1 MAWPEIGVFVVLVL
15 AAQGLGRPAAA
26 RLSLEDGL
34 SRFVWAQALG
44 LAGLIGLAGGLSL
57 LGWLRP
63 WPVGLVLAGLACSC
77 LAWLR
82 PRSWRLGGLA
92 DLSGWERLFLAG
104 IGLHLTLSLAQ
115 ALAPPTWGEGLH
127 FLFVYARDYG
137 REGAVYYHPDVYASR
152 PQNMVLLF
160 SLVQLFARA
169 EASQLLSW
177 WFGLLSVLAVV
188 AMGRREL
195 DRPTGLLAGL
205 ILAAMPLVG
214 ELSGRGMSDL
224 GVLFFGLMGCWA
236 TWLALKTA
244 RARSFAALA
253 GLSLGLAAGFKV
265 IGLMVLAVGLA
276 ALLLA
281 GLWRKIGPVPLALAL
296 GLGLAAACPWYVYSQ
311 AHTGQVFYRGAPIE
325 GRLQAEDRARFFGG
339 QSAQAEAPAQ
349 PLPRVEKDRRRSSLG
364 PAGLAGQVLS
374 LARRRF
380 LEMGLNPLT
389 SIWRLNLM
397 GDRNQRAVG
406 PLVLMLA
413 PLLVLIRPVPRAL
426 RWLVLL
432 GLAQV
437 ALAPQFLGPYTRYAL
452 VGLGLGG
459 LGAAWVWWSL
469 VRLGPWSRRA
479 AVLAL
484 ALAWI
489 PLLPQAGYNFC
500 RDVPVSLGLQDRRV
514 YLAGAFPDQALEVYD
529 WANRYLPPGA
539 RVMLIGEHRPYFL
552 ERDFLY
558 GTPGRNPLLPY
569 PRLRGPA
576 DLERAMAALKV
587 SHVLLN
593 RSLSD
598 STWNPRWGNI
608 PLYFSWF
615 DSLEGASLKPLFRR
629 GMLTLYRFD
638 PARGQG

>member
-15 AAQGLGRPAAA
+15 AAQGLGRPVAV
-26 RLSLEDGL
+26 RLGLEDGL
-34 SRFVWAQALG
+34 TRFVWAQVLG
-44 LAGLIGLAGGLSL
+44 LAGLVGLAGGLSL

-63 WPVGLVLAGLACSC
+63 WPAGLVLAGLACSC
-77 LAWLR
+77 LAGLR
-82 PRSWRLGGLA
+82 PRSWRFSGLA
-92 DLSGWERLFLAG
+92 DLSGWERLFLVG
-104 IGLHLTLSLAQ
+104 IGLHLTLGLAQ

-177 WFGLLSVLAVV
+177 WFGLLSVLAVA

-236 TWLALKTA
+236 VWLAQDSERTRLW
-244 RARSFAALA
+244 AALA
-253 GLSLGLAAGFKV
+253 GLSLGLAAGFKI
-265 IGLMVLAVGLA
+265 IGLIVLALGLA
-276 ALLLA
+276 GLIVA
-281 GLWRKIGPVPLALAL
+281 GLWRKIGLIPLALAL
-296 GLGLAAACPWYVYSQ
+296 GLSLAAACPWYVYSW
-311 AHTGQVFYRGAPIE
+311 AHTGYVFYQGRPIE
-325 GRLQAEDRARFFGG
+325 ERLTPADRARFFGQRPVEPG
-339 QSAQAEAPAQ
+339 DEVKPS
-349 PLPRVEKDRRRSSLG
+349 PRVEMGRTHSRSG
-364 PAGLAGQVLS
+364 PAGLAGQIIS
-374 LARRRF
+374 LARMRF
-380 LEMGLNPLT
+380 LVLGLNPLT
-389 SIWRLNLM
+389 STWRLNLM
-397 GDRNQRAVG
+397 GDRNQRVVG

-413 PLLVLIRPVPRAL
+413 PLLILIRPVPRAP

-437 ALAPQFLGPYTRYAL
+437 ALTPQLLGPYTRYVL

-469 VRLGPWSRRA
+469 VRLGPWPRRA

-500 RDVPVSLGLQDRRV
+500 RDAPVSLGLQDRQL
-514 YLAGAFPDQALEVYD
+514 YLARAFPDQALEVYD
-529 WANRYLPPGA
+529 WANRHLPPRA

-569 PRLRGPA
+569 HRFHGPA
-576 DLERAMAALKV
+576 DLERAMAAFGI
-587 SHVLLN
+587 SHVFLN

-598 STWNPRWGNI
+598 STLDPRWHNI
-608 PLYFSWF
+608 HLYLSWL

-629 GMLTLYRFD
+629 GSLTLYRFD
-638 PARGQG
+638 PVRGEG